1 MKRLSLCA
9 FLAFGSSSA
18 FAGPDD
24 TTNYLMNTPVNLMDL
39 GVFRLTLLIRDKL
52 GSGFAAYHW
61 DSNEIRIFL
70 FDLPNE
76 EMNAEAVCIEAISEI
91 RRAANVQ
98 DGTPFSGISGFAT
111 LFKHSGYVKG
121 TVEKNNERLMDL
133 DKKFKGTSI
142 FEQFLVVWRRGRPEA
157 GSWLSSGNWQSLA
170 TAVLRPS
177 SLVCHALTRDRF

>member
-1 MKRLSLCA
+1 MISKRAPKFMKRLSLCA

-133 DKKFKGTSI
+133 DKKFKI
-142 FEQFLVVWRRGRPEA
+142 FCITPEA
-157 GSWLSSGNWQSLA
+157 TFMADVVGVGYSVSRKGG
-170 TAVLRPS
+170 
-177 SLVCHALTRDRF
+177 